1 MPKLPTLLSR
11 QSARIAGQALII
23 TALAGGTVAYA
34 SADTDVDLSVDGE
47 TREVSAFGDTVADI
61 LEAADV
67 EVGSRDLVVPALG
80 EEVSDGD
87 DVVVRHAREVT
98 LTVDGETKTY
108 WTTALTVGDALQDLD
123 VRAEGAQVS
132 ASRSLEISRE
142 GIDLEVV
149 TPKDVVF
156 HAAGKEFPVTTLK
169 PTVGEALV
177 EAGISIDDND
187 KVTPGPGR
195 PVTDGLQATVV
206 RVDVE
211 EVVQKTAIPAGTER
225 RRSDDLYEGQSKVIR
240 SGRDGERT
248 LTFEEVLEDG
258 KRVSLTK
265 TGDAVTRKPVERVVA
280 VGTKDRP
287 APKRESSRS
296 SRSSSRSGSSAPAV
310 ASGSVWDRLAQ
321 CESGGNWSIN
331 TGNGYYG
338 GLQFSLQT
346 WRAMGGSGYPHEN
359 SRAQQIAIASKL
371 QSQAGWGQWPS
382 CSRKLGLR

>member
-11 QSARIAGQALII
+11 RGARIAGQAVII

-123 VRAEGAQVS
+123 VRAEGAEVS
-132 ASRSLEISRE
+132 ASRSLEIGRE

-156 HAAGKEFPVTTLK
+156 HAGGKEFPVTTLS
-169 PTVGEALV
+169 PTVGGALQD
-177 EAGISIDDND
+177 AGISIDDND
-187 KVTPGPGR
+187 KTSLYLSM
-195 PVTDGLQATVV
+195 PVTDGLEVTVT
-206 RVDVE
+206 RVDVH
-211 EVVQKTAIPAGTER
+211 EVVQKKAVPAPVEKR
-225 RRSDDLYEGQSKVIR
+225 NSDDLYEGQTKVLQA
-240 SGRDGERT
+240 GRDGERT
-248 LTFEEVLEDG
+248 LTFEKVTEDG
-258 KRVSLTK
+258 VQVSLTK
-265 TGDAVTRKPVERVVA
+265 TSDTVTREPATRVVA
-280 VGTKDRP
+280 VGTKERP
-287 APKRESSRS
+287 APKREATRT
-296 SRSSSRSGSSAPAV
+296 SRSSSRPSTPSASVP
-310 ASGSVWDRLAQ
+310 SGSVWDRLAQ